1 MSLILRARLPLA
13 ILALAVFSG
22 IMGCSRAQSQPKMP
36 LGQSSATPPSNPARD
51 ALSDAARAALDKG
64 NAEYRAGRYA
74 EALAAYRD
82 AVKEAPG
89 NSAPFFGIYMAA
101 KKLNNAALADSASGA
116 IAALAGAN
124 PMLSDSSMR
133 EIHSRGKREEGSA
146 KRGE

>member
-1 MSLILRARLPLA
+1 
-13 ILALAVFSG
+13 
-22 IMGCSRAQSQPKMP
+22 
-36 LGQSSATPPSNPARD
+36 
-51 ALSDAARAALDKG
+51 
-64 NAEYRAGRYA
+64 
-74 EALAAYRD
+74 
-82 AVKEAPG
+82 
-89 NSAPFFGIYMAA
+89 MAA